1 MSRMKTSVLLF
12 SDDKEI
18 SSSVQKAVSGIEGV
32 RLNSEELSV
41 SNLNGKAMEMAA
53 DNNIVIF
60 ATDPGNASD
69 LTAIQ
74 ELNSKRSNDTVFL
87 ALTDSDI
94 PLAKARALSDAGVDD
109 VLPYPLPEGE
119 LTKQVDKWVK
129 KRATAF
135 ASSGDRQGVVI
146 PVVQARGGIGSTTV
160 AVNLAD
166 HLVVRKSRF
175 RKEAG
180 NDVAIVD
187 LDVQFGSVGDFLD
200 VEAQGSLMQM
210 ATGGV
215 MPDASWVQQSMT
227 EAEGGLKVLTAPI
240 DFMPLDALNDMQI
253 EALIDALRRSH
264 DYVVIDLPRAI
275 VSWIAPIMAVADE
288 VVVVTDTTVPS
299 IRSAKRLIDF
309 YTAENP
315 SLKVNVV
322 INHEKKPL
330 VQGHHHKEAASVLEH
345 KFEHWLPHDPK
356 AARTAIDYGKPLSSV
371 APRSDLNKAITALA
385 KSTMKAFPMV
395 DRVTH

>member
-1 MSRMKTSVLLF
+1 MKTSVLLF

-41 SNLNGKAMEMAA
+41 SNLNGKAMDMAA

-60 ATDPGNASD
+60 ATDPGNAAD
-69 LTAIQ
+69 LSAIE

-146 PVVQARGGIGSTTV
+146 PVIQARGGIGSTTV

-200 VEAQGSLMQM
+200 VEAQDSLMQM

-215 MPDASWVQQSMT
+215 VPDASWVQQSMT

-240 DFMPLDALNDMQI
+240 DFMP
-253 EALIDALRRSH
+253 R
-264 DYVVIDLPRAI
+264 
-275 VSWIAPIMAVADE
+275 
-288 VVVVTDTTVPS
+288 PS
-299 IRSAKRLIDF
+299 
-309 YTAENP
+309 
-315 SLKVNVV
+315 
-322 INHEKKPL
+322 
-330 VQGHHHKEAASVLEH
+330 
-345 KFEHWLPHDPK
+345 
-356 AARTAIDYGKPLSSV
+356 AARRLLGG
-371 APRSDLNKAITALA
+371 R
-385 KSTMKAFPMV
+385 
-395 DRVTH
+395 

>member
-1 MSRMKTSVLLF
+1 MPRLKTSVLLF

-41 SNLNGKAMEMAA
+41 SNLNGKAMDMAT

-60 ATDPGNASD
+60 ATDPENAAD
-69 LTAIQ
+69 LSAI
-74 ELNSKRSNDTVFL
+74 ETLNAKRSNDTVFL

-109 VLPYPLPEGE
+109 VLPFPLPLDE

-129 KRATAF
+129 KRAASF
-135 ASSGDRQGVVI
+135 ASSGDRQGAII
-146 PVVQARGGIGSTTV
+146 PVIQARGGIGGTTV

-200 VEAQGSLMQM
+200 VDSQDALMQM

-215 MPDASWVQQSMT
+215 VPDAMWVEQSM
-227 EAEGGLKVLTAPI
+227 AETDGGLKVLTAPS
-240 DFMPLDALNDMQI
+240 DFMPLDGINDHQI
-253 EALIDALRRSH
+253 SALIDALRRSH

-275 VSWIAPIMAVADE
+275 VSWIAPIMSVADE
-288 VVVVTDTTVPS
+288 VIVVTDTTVPS

-315 SLKVNVV
+315 TLKVNVV
-322 INHEKKPL
+322 INYEKKPL
-330 VQGHHHKEAASVLEH
+330 VLHHHHKEAASVLEH

-356 AARTAIDYGKPLSSV
+356 AARAAIDYGKPLSSV